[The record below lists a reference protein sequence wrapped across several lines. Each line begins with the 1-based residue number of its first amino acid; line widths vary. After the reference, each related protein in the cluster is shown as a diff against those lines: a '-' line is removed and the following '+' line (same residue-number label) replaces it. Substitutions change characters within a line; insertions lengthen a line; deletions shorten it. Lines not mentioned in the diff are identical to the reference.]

1 MSVLASLKY
10 RLGCRCNPNKGTSY
24 VVCCKVREEV
34 LASFLYDLN
43 RNINSLEKAIQ
54 TIETC
59 GRLSE
64 EDHKPREK
72 GTIARLKR
80 MKERMQRDRSDNHI
94 SNEEWLLYLIHWE
107 RAVALVL
114 FDYLWEYKKLIVDEH
129 NEYVIDDL
137 NP

>member
-10 RLGCRCNPNKGTSY
+10 RLRCRCNPNRGTSY
-24 VVCCKVREEV
+24 VTCCKVREEV

-43 RNINSLEKAIQ
+43 RNVYSLEKAIE
-54 TIETC
+54 TIETR

-80 MKERMQRDRSDNHI
+80 MKERMQRDRSESHI

-129 NEYVIDDL
+129 NEYAIDDL
-137 NP
+137 NL